1 VNLSE
6 SVIDRGLVVV
16 VIAVALALGVIA
28 AMAWDVWHPKQ
39 SVVCV
44 PCEGAL

>member
-1 VNLSE
+1 VSD

-28 AMAWDVWHPKQ
+28 AMVYDVWHPRERA
-39 SVVCV
+39 VCV
-44 PCEGAL
+44 PCEGVP

>member
-1 VNLSE
+1 MSD

-28 AMAWDVWHPKQ
+28 AMVYDVWHPRERA
-39 SVVCV
+39 VCV
-44 PCEGAL
+44 PCEGVP